1 MIEMRHAGIYVEDLS
16 RMEAFYQ
23 NVFSMKVILSKVR
36 TSDILIDAIVGTGKA
51 VLISK
56 LITPRGCT
64 TSSGDMVELLQ
75 VEKEAAPPDP
85 GPVFQTG
92 TAHLGFGVDDMETDR
107 ASDSAE
113 WWLPENR
120 HFADGQQS
128 VLLLHGSRRQ
138 LAGADPEK
146 SPVIC

>member
-56 LITPRGCT
+56 LITPRGCK

-92 TAHLGFGVDDMETDR
+92 TAHLGFGVDDMERTVQAIQQNGGCRKTDI
-107 ASDSAE
+107 
-113 WWLPENR
+113 L
-120 HFADGQQS
+120 QM
-128 VLLLHGSRRQ
+128 GSN
-138 LAGADPEK
+138 LCCFCTDPEAR
-146 SPVIC
+146 